1 LPTKKLSPRPISP
14 NEEQQAV
21 INFQE
26 GYAAV
31 YAGPGSGKSFA
42 IVQRYCRLISEGV
55 SPDSVLSLS
64 FTHTASTNLQK
75 RVESQVGKLSISRTG
90 AGAMTFHSLALN
102 FAQEERN
109 EFGFELADNPLCLE
123 PAANKFAGDAAR
135 RHELDYRTL
144 RSAVSLWKRR
154 RISPSQAVRDAEHK
168 LDAKQLKLA
177 LAYKEYQK
185 KLTDA
190 GVLDFDG
197 LLYHAVEILDR
208 KPDVRARW
216 KRDWL
221 QIDEAQD
228 LSKIE
233 WDLVKL
239 LSGTS
244 VLAVGDISQGI
255 YGFRGSDSRLFAN
268 MADIFPGTK
277 TLFLSANFRSSPEIV
292 AFIRPIAA
300 TQALA
305 SKFHT
310 QNPSGPEVSI
320 RGFTSSVAEAA
331 WVVDQI
337 KAANG

>member
-1 LPTKKLSPRPISP
+1 MATKKPVSKPISL
-14 NEEQQAV
+14 NEEQQVVVSARAGFYQV
-21 INFQE
+21 L
-26 GYAAV
+26 
-31 YAGPGSGKSFA
+31 AGPGAGKSA
-42 IVQRYCRLISEGV
+42 CLISRFTALVDEGV
-55 SPDSVLSLS
+55 SPDEITSLS
-64 FTHTASTNLQK
+64 FTRTAAKNLRD
-75 RVESQVGKLSISRTG
+75 RVEAQAGKLSINRTG
-90 AGAMTFHSLALN
+90 AGAVTFHSLALS
-102 FAQEERN
+102 FATEERN
-109 EFGFELADNPLCLE
+109 EYGFDLADNPLCLE

-154 RISPSQAVRDAEHK
+154 RISPGQAIRDAEHK

-197 LLYHAVEILDR
+197 LIYHAVEILDR

-255 YGFRGSDSRLFAN
+255 YGFRGSDPRLFAE
-268 MADIFPGTK
+268 MDTIFPGTK
-277 TLFLSANFRSSPEIV
+277 TLYLSCNYRSTPEIID
-292 AFIRPIAA
+292 FIRPISRSKD
-300 TQALA
+300 LA
-305 SKFHT
+305 EKFHT
-310 QNPSGPEVSI
+310 NNASGPAPEI
-320 RGFTSSVAEAA
+320 HGFPSSGAEAA
-331 WVVDQI
+331 FVVQRV
-337 KAANG
+337 KESV